1 MQYSRSWRLLHWLI
15 ALCVIALVPVGLLIE
30 ARTEANLWDRTTDI
44 LYGLHKTLGFSVLV
58 LMLLRIGCKLWLQAP
73 AYPDTLSRRQ
83 ILAAKSLHHL
93 FYVLLILVP
102 LLGWAGVTAFPAL
115 MIIPGVELP
124 PMPGIP
130 RDPVLAERLFGVHG
144 AFALLLAL
152 LALGHI
158 VAALWH
164 RFVLHDEVF
173 QRMGFRH
180 LSDKEHKS

>member
-1 MQYSRSWRLLHWLI
+1 MPYNRVWRLLHWLI

-44 LYGLHKTLGFSVLV
+44 LYGAHKTLGFSVLV
-58 LMLLRIGCKLWLQAP
+58 LMLLRIGCKLWLHPP

-124 PMPGIP
+124 AMPGIP
-130 RDPVLAERLFGVHG
+130 RDQALAERLFSVHG

-152 LALGHI
+152 LVLGHI
-158 VAALWH
+158 AAALWH
-164 RFVLHDEVF
+164 RFALRDEVF
-173 QRMGFRH
+173 QRMWFRRPPR
-180 LSDKEHKS
+180 KQKR